1 MVMALLGQ
9 SALPRRPCNS
19 ILFLAVVDVGTRSG
33 AGVVSIA
40 LLGVPVV
47 GLAVSFIV
55 GQEAPS
61 LSLLAGTA
69 AILFSISVVMPR
81 GARA

>member
-47 GLAVSFIV
+47 GL
-55 GQEAPS
+55 
-61 LSLLAGTA
+61 SLLAGTA